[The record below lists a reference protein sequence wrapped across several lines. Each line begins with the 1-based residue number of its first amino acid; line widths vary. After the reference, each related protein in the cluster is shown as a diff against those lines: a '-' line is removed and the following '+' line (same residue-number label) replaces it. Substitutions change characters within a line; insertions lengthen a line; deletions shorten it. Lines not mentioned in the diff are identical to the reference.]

1 MQKIIK
7 QLVKLVTG
15 TEPTH
20 HTTRKRLT
28 HRDLIRMESK
38 IGAALFGPVPKGHR
52 REFFCLDDHT
62 WIWYEEW
69 IDQNGKRQ
77 SVTTRYEIHPTGI
90 LKVQDG
96 QPYEVVVGTELH
108 NFALATRMYRQQVL
122 PQVYG
127 RDAIT
132 GQRLQNNAA

>member
-1 MQKIIK
+1 MRKIIR
-7 QLVKLVTG
+7 QFTKLVTG
-15 TEPTH
+15 NEPAH
-20 HTTRKRLT
+20 HRARKHLT

-38 IGAALFGPVPKGHR
+38 IGATLFGPVPKGHR

-69 IDQNGKRQ
+69 LDSKGKRQ

-96 QPYEVVVGTELH
+96 QPYEVVNGTELH

-122 PQVYG
+122 PHIYG

-132 GQRLQNNAA
+132 GQPLQNSAA

>member
-1 MQKIIK
+1 MRKFAKHIA
-7 QLVKLVTG
+7 KLVTG
-15 TEPTH
+15 TEPV
-20 HTTRKRLT
+20 RKRLT

-38 IGAALFGPVPKGHR
+38 IGATLFGPIAKGHR
-52 REFFCLDDHT
+52 REFFCLDEHT

-69 IDQNGKRQ
+69 LDENGKRQ

-96 QPYEVVVGTELH
+96 HPYQVVSGTELH
-108 NFALATRMYRQQVL
+108 NFALATRMYREQVM
-122 PQVYG
+122 PRVYG

-132 GQRLQNNAA
+132 GQPLAVAK